1 MIGIT
6 TQTLADR
13 YLVGR
18 TIARVEVVR
27 MEDPQGRTSTHLA
40 EVVFTDGSSVRL
52 SVAELEYDYAVTATR
67 FKP

>member
-40 EVVFTDGSSVRL
+40 EVVFTDGTLSPLRGSSHDSHRHAL
-52 SVAELEYDYAVTATR
+52 RGD
-67 FKP
+67 